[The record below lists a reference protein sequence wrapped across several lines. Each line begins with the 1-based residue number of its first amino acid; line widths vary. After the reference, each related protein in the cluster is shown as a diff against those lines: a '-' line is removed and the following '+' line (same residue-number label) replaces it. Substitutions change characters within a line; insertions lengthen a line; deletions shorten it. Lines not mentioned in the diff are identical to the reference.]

1 VSQTSTGDTLEITFA
16 QEPVKRPKR
25 KRDEIPPSLVEK
37 AVQRGHVAIVQS
49 KPAANG
55 KTKGWRSEATA
66 DTATLDGPRQIIHL
80 DGSPR
85 LNDDD
90 AELTARSIDFY
101 RLSGAVTADHDVKLT
116 LRQGSSAQAP
126 VHAVAEKVF
135 FDHDRN
141 EAILYG
147 GDQDARLWQAANSV
161 AASTIVLDRQEQ
173 MLIAPEKNGEGRVH
187 CVFAGPGSKATGS
200 EAVIRVDANSLQYS
214 GGERR
219 AAFQGNVVA
228 QQASGRIRADK
239 ADLFMSR
246 NTVAGG
252 AGNRIPNPRGS
263 VDHMVAEGKV
273 QVDEGTR
280 KGEGQRLVYT
290 ASDGK
295 FVLYGRTGQPAHM
308 ADPEHGTV
316 SGAALIF
323 TNRGDSVEVDGGNA
337 RAVTDTQ
344 VPR

>member
-1 VSQTSTGDTLEITFA
+1 MQH
-16 QEPVKRPKR
+16 
-25 KRDEIPPSLVEK
+25 
-37 AVQRGHVAIVQS
+37 GHVAMVQI

-55 KTKGWRSEATA
+55 KGKAWRSEATA

-85 LNDDD
+85 LNDDE
-90 AELTARSIDFY
+90 AELTAQSIDFY

-135 FDHDRN
+135 FDHDRD

-173 MLIAPEKNGEGRVH
+173 MLIAPEKNGEG
-187 CVFAGPGSKATGS
+187 PGALRLRRSRLKSNRS

-219 AAFQGNVVA
+219 ASFQGNVIA

-239 ADLFMSR
+239 ADLFMTR
-246 NTVAGG
+246 NTAPGG
-252 AGNRIPNPRGS
+252 AAQSRS
-263 VDHMVAEGKV
+263 
-273 QVDEGTR
+273 
-280 KGEGQRLVYT
+280 
-290 ASDGK
+290 
-295 FVLYGRTGQPAHM
+295 QPARLGR
-308 ADPEHGTV
+308 PHG
-316 SGAALIF
+316 GRRQGPGG
-323 TNRGDSVEVDGGNA
+323 RGDAQRRGTAA
-337 RAVTDTQ
+337 RLHRIGWQ
-344 VPR
+344 VCFYPDVLGSRRTWRTRNMERYQVLL